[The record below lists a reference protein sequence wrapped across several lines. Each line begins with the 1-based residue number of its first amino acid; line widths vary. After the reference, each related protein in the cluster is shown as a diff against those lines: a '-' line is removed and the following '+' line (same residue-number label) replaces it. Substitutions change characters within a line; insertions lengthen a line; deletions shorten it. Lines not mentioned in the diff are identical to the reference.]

1 MRVMFPIGIKIKKF
15 NNKININAQVQSIF
29 DKEINKFYLPLTKE
43 PFEEKKTKR
52 KSIKKTKERK
62 ETKET
67 KETKESKHKT
77 KKHLTII

>member
-15 NNKININAQVQSIF
+15 NNKININAQAQSIF

-43 PFEEKKTKR
+43 PFEEKRTR
-52 KSIKKTKERK
+52 KSIKKTKETKEIK

-67 KETKESKHKT
+67 KHKT
-77 KKHLTII
+77 KKHINII